1 MSEPRVVFCECG
13 AYTMGFDPATSG
25 EDEHC
30 VIVITAGGEI
40 VHRARTWERTAA
52 VLVMKMDGLDKALAR
67 ISALEAEKKRLAA
80 RADELESWMETVLNY
95 YPHLEDG
102 APTGARADAAHPEGR
117 NA

>member
-1 MSEPRVVFCECG
+1 MP
-13 AYTMGFDPATSG
+13 T
-25 EDEHC
+25 
-30 VIVITAGGEI
+30 
-40 VHRARTWERTAA
+40 
-52 VLVMKMDGLDKALAR
+52 KALTKEQVTRLEADTGPYRLDHECAAEAALRR
-67 ISALEAEKKRLAA
+67 ISELESANASLEAETKRLAA